1 MFGPILFNVFISDLD
16 NEIEFTL
23 SKFADDTKLRGV
35 ADALGGQC
43 YHSTKLESLAGRNLK
58 KFNKS
63 KSLAPGEE

>member
-1 MFGPILFNVFISDLD
+1 MVLFNIFVNNLD
-16 NEIEFTL
+16 EGIESTL

>member
-1 MFGPILFNVFISDLD
+1 MVLFNIFVNNLD
-16 NEIEFTL
+16 EGIESTL

-43 YHSTKLESLAGRNLK
+43 YHSTKLESLAGRKLK

>member
-1 MFGPILFNVFISDLD
+1 MVLFNIFVNNLD
-16 NEIEFTL
+16 EGIESTL
-23 SKFADDTKLRGV
+23 SKFADDIKLRGV

>member
-1 MFGPILFNVFISDLD
+1 MVLFNIFVNNLD
-16 NEIEFTL
+16 EGIESTL

-35 ADALGGQC
+35 ADALGGKC